1 MSFIKAKDLDK
12 IKYDEL
18 YLVDPYKDYYHYLHD
33 EYLDCEIVSAGVFIV
48 DNDII
53 KKTFKNVHCA
63 RISSMI
69 KIYALTGFSK
79 KMLTDLK
86 NDIDE
91 RGLYD
96 SGVIEEYGLVK
107 ININNFLWN
116 L

>member
-12 IKYDEL
+12 IKHTEF
-18 YLVDPYKDYYHYLHD
+18 YLIDPYNDYYDYLHE

-53 KKTFKNVHCA
+53 KETLKKVQST
-63 RISSMI
+63 RIDSMI
-69 KIYALTGFSK
+69 KIYALTGFTK
-79 KMLTDLK
+79 KMLANLE
-86 NDIDE
+86 NDIDT
-91 RGLYD
+91 RGFHD

-107 ININNFLWN
+107 INIKDL